1 MCIKIIDIFFLFD
14 LYFPEP
20 YITLVGGESDREGR
34 VEIYYK
40 GIWGTVC
47 ETLSHI
53 EASYV
58 CRNLGFLGGI
68 SAGNGH
74 FGPGSG
80 PFWNLNVTCL
90 RTRYCDAVKPVITPD
105 RCDHANDF
113 AVICGMCLIFFLSL

>member
-1 MCIKIIDIFFLFD
+1 M
-14 LYFPEP
+14 
-20 YITLVGGESDREGR
+20 
-34 VEIYYK
+34 EIYYK

-113 AVICGMCLIFFLSL
+113 AVICGMCYFLSFSLN